1 MTDDNDKAVAPALSA
16 HGERTMRDIQTN
28 LQEFSLLL
36 SHRCSIR
43 ALEILEIIP
52 PGREPPPATRTQS
65 AAIVA
70 HPAVRKRHD

>member
-16 HGERTMRDIQTN
+16 RGERTMRDIQTN

-43 ALEILEIIP
+43 ALEILEIV
-52 PGREPPPATRTQS
+52 PPARERPPVAPTQS
-65 AAIVA
+65 AAIVV
-70 HPAVRKRHD
+70 HPAVRKRPD